1 MIIFDTSRQI
11 KELMQEFINLQKEC
25 LAQINAMPSDGC
37 ACSINHYCQQHGCN
51 KGDCSECLHHIQRGC
66 PSFHYCCERITYCY
80 VLRFFNRFAS
90 EITHFIN
97 RYNFSRITSLNVVS
111 LGCGPGSELYGII
124 KSLRSRQYR
133 TQINYKGYDMNN
145 IWRRQPGDSTALSTL
160 HSFIKEYDNPMD
172 STIGA
177 SYVSLDAN
185 DTTKLEFCYDGNI
198 RALPYHENKKLAI
211 DDFTFRPLPF
221 RLVSP
226 PFFNHA
232 KNIIRYALTTKDHI
246 VTELKDE
253 GDNYYFKL
261 VIDENQQVEFFGKA
275 YHMPLPPFDIGSTTS
290 IYELWI
296 NKSND
301 LPYKKRREMSHDISV
316 STCSNLAINRHT
328 IYDFNASDYFPKD
341 YEIVKYSDLYK
352 KKAEP
357 TASSLIGKKAPGW
370 ILENIEAQ
378 PVSLADYKSKIILIN
393 FTGIGCGACQAAIP
407 FLKQLK
413 DSFTSEEFEL
423 IAIESWSRK
432 VSAIRNYAKR
442 KELNYTI
449 LNATNEV
456 IKQYQTG
463 GAAPYF
469 FIVDQE
475 RIIRKV
481 IRGYSN
487 ENTDKEIINAIKEL
501 L

>member
-1 MIIFDTSRQI
+1 MKIRLLLTNLLLTVTIIANAQN
-11 KELMQEFINLQKEC
+11 KEKEYLKKVLTNLEKIES
-25 LAQINAMPSDGC
+25 A
-37 ACSINHYCQQHGCN
+37 
-51 KGDCSECLHHIQRGC
+51 
-66 PSFHYCCERITYCY
+66 TY
-80 VLRFFNRFAS
+80 
-90 EITHFIN
+90 
-97 RYNFSRITSLNVVS
+97 NVTTES
-111 LGCGPGSELYGII
+111 
-124 KSLRSRQYR
+124 
-133 TQINYKGYDMNN
+133 
-145 IWRRQPGDSTALSTL
+145 WQPGDSTALSSFHL
-160 HSFIKEYDNPMD
+160 FIKEYTNPMD

-177 SYVSLDAN
+177 SYISLDAN
-185 DTTKLEFCYDGNI
+185 DTTKLDFCYDGNI
-198 RALPYHENKKLAI
+198 RVLPNHDNKKLVI
-211 DDFTFRPLPF
+211 DDFTFRSLPF

-226 PFFNHA
+226 PFFNNA
-232 KNIIRYALTTKDHI
+232 KNIIKYALTTTDHTT
-246 VTELKDE
+246 TELKDE

-261 VIDENQQVEFFGKA
+261 VIDEGQQVEFFGKA

-316 STCSNLAINRHT
+316 STYSNLKTNTLTINN
-328 IYDFNASDYFPKD
+328 FNATDYFPKD

-352 KKAEP
+352 KKEDS
-357 TASSLIGKKAPGW
+357 TVSELIGKKAPDW
-370 ILENIEAQ
+370 ILDNIEAQ
-378 PVSLADYKSKIILIN
+378 PVSLADCKSKIILIN
-393 FTGIGCGACQAAIP
+393 FTGIGCGACQAAVP

-413 DSFTSEEFEL
+413 ESFSSEEFEL

-432 VSAIRNYAKR
+432 LPSIRNYANR

-469 FIVDQE
+469 FILDQE

-481 IRGYSN
+481 IRGYSK

>member
-1 MIIFDTSRQI
+1 
-11 KELMQEFINLQKEC
+11 
-25 LAQINAMPSDGC
+25 
-37 ACSINHYCQQHGCN
+37 
-51 KGDCSECLHHIQRGC
+51 
-66 PSFHYCCERITYCY
+66 
-80 VLRFFNRFAS
+80 
-90 EITHFIN
+90 
-97 RYNFSRITSLNVVS
+97 
-111 LGCGPGSELYGII
+111 
-124 KSLRSRQYR
+124 
-133 TQINYKGYDMNN
+133 
-145 IWRRQPGDSTALSTL
+145 
-160 HSFIKEYDNPMD
+160 MD

-378 PVSLADYKSKIILIN
+378 PVSLADCKSKIILIN
-393 FTGIGCGACQAAIP
+393 FTGIGCGACQAAVP

-413 DSFTSEEFEL
+413 ELFTSEEFEL

-432 VSAIRNYAKR
+432 VSAIRNYANR